1 MRYSEIIEGATA
13 TYSRQN
19 NKLVRKY
26 RCTTGARKGRVVA
39 QPATCNAPI
48 NVKASQR
55 LKVTKAKAPTSI
67 KLKSKT
73 TKSHQAASQR
83 LAGVQRIKPRTGK
96 RKTS

>member
-1 MRYSEIIEGATA
+1 MKYSEIIEGAMA

-55 LKVTKAKAPTSI
+55 LKITKAKGASTI
-67 KLKSKT
+67 KLKAKKT
-73 TKSHQAASQR
+73 KAYQAASKR
-83 LAGVQRIKPRTGK
+83 LAGVQRIKPRTTR

>member
-1 MRYSEIIEGATA
+1 MKYSEIIEGATA

-55 LKVTKAKAPTSI
+55 LKVTKAKGASAI
-67 KLKSKT
+67 KLKAKT
-73 TKSHQAASQR
+73 TKAHQAASKR
-83 LAGVQRIKPRTGK
+83 LAGVQRIKPRTSK
-96 RKTS
+96 RKTA

>member
-1 MRYSEIIEGATA
+1 MRFNEIIEGATA

-39 QPATCNAPI
+39 KPATCNAPI
-48 NVKASQR
+48 NIKASQR
-55 LKVTKAKAPTSI
+55 LKVTKAKGANTI
-67 KLKSKT
+67 KLKAKT
-73 TKSHQAASQR
+73 TKSHAASSKR
-83 LAGVQRIKPRTGK
+83 LAGVQRIKPRTRK